1 MTYEKTLKRLN
12 DFIKNADD
20 SVSTDVFN
28 MVVDCAIAVGLQ
40 IPKKPIRDSL
50 GKAYLCP
57 ICNNPFTR
65 WRGYDVINNKA
76 NHCDACGQAI
86 YWEVE

>member
-20 SVSTDVFN
+20 SVPTEVFN

-50 GKAYLCP
+50 DKANLCP
-57 ICNNPFTR
+57 ICNSSFTF
-65 WRGYDVINNKA
+65 WRGTQVIENKPRY
-76 NHCDACGQAI
+76 CDACGQAI
-86 YWEVE
+86 DWE

>member
-20 SVSTDVFN
+20 SVPTEVFN
-28 MVVDCAIAVGLQ
+28 MAVDCAIAVGLQ

-50 GKAYLCP
+50 DKANLCP
-57 ICNNPFTR
+57 ICNSSFTF
-65 WRGYDVINNKA
+65 WRGTQVIENKTS
-76 NHCDACGQAI
+76 HCSSCGQAI
-86 YWEVE
+86 CWE